1 VVKYARVSLL
11 AGKLEA
17 SAVGSFAK
25 SRFTAIKVRTS
36 AVRLRKYSKKK
47 SKGERQRFCK
57 NCMSL

>member
-25 SRFTAIKVRTS
+25 SRFVAIKVRTS
-36 AVRLRKYSKKK
+36 AECVCVNTVKKNRKVNVKDFAKTA
-47 SKGERQRFCK
+47 
-57 NCMSL
+57 